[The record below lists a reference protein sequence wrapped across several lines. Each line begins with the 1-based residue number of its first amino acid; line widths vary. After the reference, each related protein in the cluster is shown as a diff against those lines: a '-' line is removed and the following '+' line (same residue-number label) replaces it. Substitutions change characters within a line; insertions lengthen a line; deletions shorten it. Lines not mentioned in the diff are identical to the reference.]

1 MDFEKSYDVVVAG
14 SGVAGV
20 AAALAAARRGKSVA
34 LIEKQSL
41 IGGLATSGL
50 VYVYLPLCDGN
61 GRQILFS
68 IPEEL
73 LKLSLRYSPFDLS
86 DAWGGKVGA
95 GFPRYMCHFSPA
107 GLTIA
112 MDGALREA
120 GVEVW
125 LDTLVCTAETHDGKV
140 TAIEV
145 ENVSGRGRIGA
156 SCFVDATGDAT
167 IVRRAGGEVVTCE
180 NYKTPWVMES
190 SPDTRQYPLIGS
202 VHIKVFGAWKEEFLA
217 GCGLEGKNV
226 TAFTRDTWQ
235 TLRDYYDR
243 SYAEGFSDRYELFPV
258 HLPAMPQFRKIA
270 RIKGRSTLCD
280 NQHDTR
286 FADSIGLY
294 ADWRKSGHVWE
305 TPYGTLLPE
314 KVRGVLA
321 AGRCISTDGD
331 AWEVYRVIPAAVM
344 TGEAAGTAAALAVEN
359 QCAPDELD
367 VDQVQSALREHHIR
381 LHLKEVGLETTVG

>member
-1 MDFEKSYDVVVAG
+1 MDFEKSYDVVVVG

-112 MDGALREA
+112 MDGALRKA

-125 LDTLVCTAETHDGKV
+125 LDTLVCTAETHGGKV

-217 GCGLEGKNV
+217 GCGLEGKSV

-280 NQHDTR
+280 NQHDTH

-321 AGRCISTDGD
+321 AGRCISTGGD

-344 TGEAAGTAAALAVEN
+344 TGEAAGTAAALAVESK
-359 QCAPDELD
+359 CAPDELD
-367 VDQVQSALREHHIR
+367 VDQVQSALRENHVR

>member
-1 MDFEKSYDVVVAG
+1 MDFEKSYDVVVVG

-270 RIKGRSTLCD
+270 RIKGRSTLYD
-280 NQHDTR
+280 NQHDTH

-305 TPYGTLLPE
+305 TPYGTLLPDG
-314 KVRGVLA
+314 VRGVLA

-367 VDQVQSALREHHIR
+367 AAQVQDALRANHVKI
-381 LHLKEVGLETTVG
+381 HLDEVGLGAPQ